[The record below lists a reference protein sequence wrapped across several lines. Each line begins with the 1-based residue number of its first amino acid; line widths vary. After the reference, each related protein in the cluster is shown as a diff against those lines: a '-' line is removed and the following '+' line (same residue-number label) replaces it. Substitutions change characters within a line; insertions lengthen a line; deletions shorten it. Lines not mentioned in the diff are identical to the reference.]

1 MIKRFPR
8 FLLFIVLIAFLSN
21 PAELYAQVT
30 VDSSVQVI
38 EEPVVDTTAVYDE
51 EEEEEETLII
61 DTTLHRSIW
70 VYSSDSI
77 RSLRSQ
83 KDFDYTK
90 NLDSLLKKRQEL
102 ANKKQKKPSSR
113 STKVVNVFPV
123 IEIVLWGLLIG
134 ALLFVLYRIFLSDRG
149 LFASPLRNKGLQVE
163 EEQLT
168 DDVYL
173 DQQLQLAI
181 KEANYRLGIRYL
193 YLQTINKL
201 SERGWLQLSP
211 DKTNYQYVRELSKP
225 QLKNAFAR
233 ITLHYEYAWYGDF
246 VIGQNVF
253 EPIKKEFDQFHQ
265 TIKQS

>member
-1 MIKRFPR
+1 M
-8 FLLFIVLIAFLSN
+8 LLIVMLVTFSSN
-21 PAELYAQVT
+21 PAELLAQVT

-38 EEPVVDTTAVYDE
+38 EESVVDTTAVYDDE
-51 EEEEEETLII
+51 YEEEEETEVF
-61 DTTLHRSIW
+61 DTALHRSTWI
-70 VYSSDSI
+70 YSLDSV

-83 KDFDYTK
+83 KEFEYMK
-90 NLDSLLKKRQEL
+90 ELDSLLKKRQEL
-102 ANKKQKKPSSR
+102 LLKEQKKQRGKR
-113 STKVVNVFPV
+113 VVNVFPF
-123 IEIVLWGLLIG
+123 IEVLLWILLIG
-134 ALLFVLYRIFLSDRG
+134 ALLFVLYRVFLSDRG
-149 LFASPLRNKGLQVE
+149 LFASPLRNKKLQVE

-181 KEANYRLGIRYL
+181 KEGNYRLGIRFL
-193 YLQTINKL
+193 YLQSLNKL

-246 VIGQNVF
+246 VIEQHVF
-253 EPIKKEFDQFHQ
+253 EPIKKEFEQFHQ